1 MTDRTLSIT
10 TALREAQLQ
19 CLEASLASM
28 SVSKPHQPLAQAPK
42 DKDELDATGR

>member
-19 CLEASLASM
+19 CLEASLASK
-28 SVSKPHQPLAQAPK
+28 SDSKPQPLAQAPK
-42 DKDELDATGR
+42 DKDELDAAGR

>member
-19 CLEASLASM
+19 CLEASLASE
-28 SVSKPHQPLAQAPK
+28 SVSKPQPLAQAPK